1 MDVAFQLF
9 MVIAIANRRGCV
21 SPLFDVSDRLCLI
34 ETINGNEIRREAV
47 LLKNRDP
54 FGRAGEMASM
64 HIDVLICGAIS
75 HPFETALISAG
86 IRIVGFICGDLEAVM
101 GAFMGNSLTDI
112 RFHMPGCYGKQLN
125 HRFRHRRGRDPNGD
139 R

>member
-1 MDVAFQLF
+1 MDVAILAF

-34 ETINGNEIRREAV
+34 ETIKGKEVRREAV

-54 FGRAGEMASM
+54 FGRAGEIANMR
-64 HIDVLICGAIS
+64 IDVMICGAIS
-75 HPFETALISAG
+75 HPFETALISTG
-86 IRIVGFICGDLEAVM
+86 IRIIAFICGDLEAVV
-101 GAFMGNSLTDI
+101 GAFMENSLTDI
-112 RFHMPGCYGKQLN
+112 RFHMPGYYGKQLQ
-125 HRFRHRRGRDPNGD
+125 HRFRHRRGKDPNGD